1 MKVLSHEADALK
13 NGFASEVAAI
23 KRQYYRICVGLLE
36 ELKRERELQF
46 STRIAVLSL
55 FGMMNWIYTWHNPR
69 IDADAEQLAG
79 EMSDIFLRGVMKDR
93 RAQGRVE
100 GRGTRFSL
108 ARNDKQ
114 FIRRKAHNFGK
125 ITREQITR
133 TSTNIRSYHM
143 ATTLQPATGET
154 TKQLV
159 NYRRDGGVAIIEMCD
174 PPANTYTYEM
184 NRQLDEAI
192 LRARMEN
199 DVYVILLTGAG
210 DKFFSAGANIKMLS
224 SVDPTFKYYF
234 CLHANEMLLRLE
246 HTPKLVIAAINGHCV
261 GGGLEIAM
269 AADIRIARKDAGKI
283 GLPEVN
289 LGVLPGTGGT
299 QRLSRLVGK
308 SKAIELM
315 VTGNTF
321 SFEEA
326 QELGIINDIYERD
339 GFMDNMIEYAKQ
351 FCPPNKAAKAVGRI
365 KRAVQTGWEIPME
378 SALAVERENQQ
389 ILFQSEDA
397 KEGLAAYV
405 EKRPAEFK
413 AK

>member
-1 MKVLSHEADALK
+1 
-13 NGFASEVAAI
+13 
-23 KRQYYRICVGLLE
+23 
-36 ELKRERELQF
+36 
-46 STRIAVLSL
+46 
-55 FGMMNWIYTWHNPR
+55 
-69 IDADAEQLAG
+69 
-79 EMSDIFLRGVMKDR
+79 
-93 RAQGRVE
+93 
-100 GRGTRFSL
+100 
-108 ARNDKQ
+108 
-114 FIRRKAHNFGK
+114 
-125 ITREQITR
+125 
-133 TSTNIRSYHM
+133 M
-143 ATTLQPATGET
+143 ATTLQPAAGES
-154 TKQLV
+154 TKPLV
-159 NYRRDGGVAIIEMCD
+159 NYRAEGGVAVIDMFD

-192 LRARMEN
+192 LKARMDN
-199 DVYVILLTGAG
+199 DVYVIVLTGSG
-210 DKFFSAGANIKMLS
+210 DKFFSACANIKMLA

-269 AADIRIARKDAGKI
+269 AADIRIARQDAGKI

-299 QRLSRLVGK
+299 QRLSRMVGK

-326 QELGIINDIYERD
+326 KEFGIINDIFDRD
-339 GFMDNMIEYAKQ
+339 NFMENVLEYARQ

-405 EKRPAEFK
+405 EKRPAVFK